1 MSETDITSVLRNAQN
16 ADASVR
22 TQAELQLQQFQQQN
36 LAGYLLSLAAELADE
51 SKPADVRQIAGLIVK
66 NALDAPSEARKV
78 GIVTSE
84 AYSA

>member
-1 MSETDITSVLRNAQN
+1 MSTADITSVLRNAQN

-36 LAGYLLSLAAELADE
+36 LAGYLLSLASELADE

-78 GIVTSE
+78 GILARE
-84 AYSA
+84 E